1 MKVKK
6 YTGESIQDVI
16 FKVKAD
22 LGPEAVIIEKRK
34 LKKGGIFGFFGRT
47 VFEVVAAL
55 EEHKTASP
63 DPEQKN
69 AIKEFINNIQ
79 NLEDTEAEQEGEDD
93 FAARGTGDFKRALD
107 KYCLLYTSPSPRD
120 S

>member
-34 LKKGGIFGFFGRT
+34 LTKGGIFGFFGKT

-63 DPEQKN
+63 NPEQKN
-69 AIKEFINNIQ
+69 AIKEFIDDIQ
-79 NLEDTEAEQEGEDD
+79 NVEAAETDQEAEDD
-93 FAARGTGDFKRALD
+93 FAVRGSGDFKRALD
-107 KYCLLYTSPSPRD
+107 KYK
-120 S
+120 

>member
-6 YTGESIQDVI
+6 YRGESIQDVI

-34 LKKGGIFGFFGRT
+34 FTEGGIFGFFGRT

-55 EEHKTASP
+55 EEQKTASP

-69 AIKEFINNIQ
+69 AIREFIDDIQ
-79 NLEDTEAEQEGEDD
+79 NSEAEEQESPAEDEED
-93 FAARGTGDFKRALD
+93 EFSSRNSADFKKALD
-107 KYCLLYTSPSPRD
+107 KYKAELSSH
-120 S
+120 